1 MMLKRAGARR
11 SIGIPH
17 VPKVG
22 GTAVRSA
29 VQSIPGSHATTPY
42 FDEDMIAGVPVSVS
56 GLSEKVEREFLRDG
70 ELRGLCSQY
79 QLVMGHYSGRHLL
92 DAGCSHL
99 ALLLREP
106 RARVL
111 SLYRYWRAQHPT
123 VVGDWGDWGATAV
136 ASAQAMLPEF
146 LRSSAIWPAK
156 ENAIARQVLVHNAPP
171 HAATAGRATDRA
183 LRGKGYRTIRDR
195 LAVVEWSTDS
205 QRFVDRIC
213 ELVDHQVPP
222 VVNRENETPAP
233 DGVQQLDAWSRA
245 RLEEATRLDRELI
258 ERLMADGLLSPRS
271 ATDLDAE
278 FETTAARLGFDLG

>member
-1 MMLKRAGARR
+1 MMRRRAKARR
-11 SIGIPH
+11 AIGIPH

-22 GTAVRSA
+22 GTAVRTA
-29 VQSIPGSHATTPY
+29 VRSIPGSHATTPY
-42 FDEDMIAGVPVSVS
+42 FDEDIIAGVPLSVS
-56 GLSEKVEREFLRDG
+56 GLPETMRGEFLRDG
-70 ELRGLCSQY
+70 ELGELCSQY

-99 ALLLREP
+99 AVLLREP

-123 VVGDWGDWGATAV
+123 VISDWGDWGATTV
-136 ASAQAMLPEF
+136 ASAQAVLPEF
-146 LRSSAIWPAK
+146 LHSPHIWPAT
-156 ENAIARQVLVHNAPP
+156 ENAIARQVLVHDAPP
-171 HAATAGRATDRA
+171 DAATAERATDRA
-183 LRGKGYRTIRDR
+183 LRGKGYRAIRDR
-195 LAVVEWSTDS
+195 LAVVEWSTHS

-222 VVNRENETPAP
+222 VVARENETPAP
-233 DGVQQLDAWSRA
+233 DGVQQVDTWSRA
-245 RLEEATRLDRELI
+245 RLEEGTRLDRELI